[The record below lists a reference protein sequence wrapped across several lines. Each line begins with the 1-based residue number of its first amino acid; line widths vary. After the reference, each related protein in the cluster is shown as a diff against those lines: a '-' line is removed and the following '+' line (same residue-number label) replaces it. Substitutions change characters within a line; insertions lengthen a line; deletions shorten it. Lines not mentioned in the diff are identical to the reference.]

1 MTHRFFVSFPPHSA
15 PSAGDQ
21 SGPTGAPPAGGALA
35 LSRRAF
41 LGAGL
46 AVSACRPAPPRW
58 TGGIVGASH
67 QVGHLLRDRS
77 FAPPESTE
85 SADVIVVGGGMSGLI
100 AAWRLQQAGR
110 RVRVLELEAEVGGN
124 AASGR
129 SPAAA
134 HPWGAHYVPVPSA
147 EMTDVCTLFAELGL
161 GAPGAWREEFIC
173 HDPDERLWRRGRWQ
187 EGLVPAYGV
196 EAADRDQLARFL
208 ARMDNF
214 KNRRGTDGRRAFA
227 LPSVHSSRDPEFTAL
242 DSLTMAAW
250 LDREGFTSPEVR
262 WLVEYSCRD
271 DYGAGLDTV
280 SAWAGVH
287 YFASR
292 GSDDVFTWPE
302 GNGWIVQQLRQRLGD
317 ALRPGHLVTSVT
329 PEGAVTALE
338 TATRRM
344 TQWQADHVVCAAP
357 HFIAQRLISGLPAVA
372 GLEYSPWMV
381 ANLTLAR
388 DISPVWDNVLRDSR
402 SLGYVVATH
411 QQLRPRTPNDPTVI
425 TYYRPLDDAPPA
437 ASRQQAL
444 ARSYADWC
452 QLILDDLH
460 GPHPRLADDIRH
472 LDVWLWG
479 HGMAR
484 PTPGMIFGPTLDALR
499 QPHGR
504 IVFAHT
510 DLSGFSVFEEACHW
524 GNRAARAVLSRT

>member
-1 MTHRFFVSFPPHSA
+1 LAS
-15 PSAGDQ
+15 DQ
-21 SGPTGAPPAGGALA
+21 PGRPRPPAASGALA
-35 LSRRAF
+35 VSRRAF

-46 AVSACRPAPPRW
+46 AAGACRPGRPRW

-77 FAPPESTE
+77 FATPEAAG

-110 RVRVLELEAEVGGN
+110 RVLVLELETEVGGH

-129 SPAAA
+129 NAVSA
-134 HPWGAHYVPVPSA
+134 HPWGAHYVPVPTA
-147 EMTDVCTLFAELGL
+147 EMTDVCALFSELGL

-196 EAADRDQLARFL
+196 ETADRNQLARFL
-208 ARMDNF
+208 ASMEKF
-214 KNRRGTDGRRAFA
+214 KTRRGTDGRRAFA
-227 LPSVHSSRDPEFTAL
+227 LPSVQSSQDSEFTAL

-262 WLVEYSCRD
+262 WLVDYSCRD
-271 DYGAGLDTV
+271 DYGAGSDSV

-292 GSDDVFTWPE
+292 DTDDVLTWPE

-338 TATRRM
+338 VAAHRM
-344 TQWQADHVVCAAP
+344 TRWQANHVVCAAP
-357 HFIAQRLISGLPAVA
+357 RFIAQRLIPDLPEAA

-388 DISPVWDNVLRDSR
+388 DLSPVWDNVLRDSR

-411 QQLRPRTPNDPTVI
+411 QQLRPRTPSDPTVI

-437 ASRQQAL
+437 AARQQAL

-452 QLILDDLH
+452 QLILDDLR
-460 GPHPRLADDIRH
+460 GPHPQLADDLRH

-484 PTPGMIFGPTLDALR
+484 PTPGLIFGPTLDTLR

-524 GNRAARAVLSRT
+524 GHEAARTLLSRA

>member
-1 MTHRFFVSFPPHSA
+1 
-15 PSAGDQ
+15 
-21 SGPTGAPPAGGALA
+21 

-46 AVSACRPAPPRW
+46 AAGACRPDRPRW

-77 FAPPESTE
+77 FAPPESAE
-85 SADVIVVGGGMSGLI
+85 SADVLVVGGGMSGLI

-110 RVRVLELEAEVGGN
+110 RVRVLELEPEVGGN

-129 SPAAA
+129 GPVSA
-134 HPWGAHYVPVPSA
+134 HPWGAHYVPVPTSD
-147 EMTDVCTLFAELGL
+147 MTDVCTLFGELGL

-208 ARMDNF
+208 ARMDDF
-214 KNRRGTDGRRAFA
+214 KSRRGADGRRAFA
-227 LPSVHSSRDPEFTAL
+227 LPSVQSSHDPEFTAL

-262 WLVEYSCRD
+262 WMVEYSCRD
-271 DYGAGLDTV
+271 DYGAGLDAV

-292 GSDDVFTWPE
+292 DTDDVFTWPE

-338 TATRRM
+338 VATRRM
-344 TQWQADHVVCAAP
+344 TRWQADHVVCAAP
-357 HFIAQRLISGLPAVA
+357 RFIAQRLIPDLPTAD

-437 ASRQQAL
+437 AARQQAL

-452 QLILDDLH
+452 QLVLDDLR

-484 PTPGMIFGPTLDALR
+484 PTPGLIFGPTLDTLR

-524 GNRAARAVLSRT
+524 GHQAARSVLSRA